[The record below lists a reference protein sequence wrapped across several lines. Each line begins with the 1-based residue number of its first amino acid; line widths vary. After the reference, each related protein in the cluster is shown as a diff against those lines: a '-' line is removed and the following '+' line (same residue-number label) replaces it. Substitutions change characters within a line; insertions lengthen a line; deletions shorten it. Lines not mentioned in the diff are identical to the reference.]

1 MKYNVR
7 SPSMILS
14 SKLKPSIPGQ
24 HLVQD
29 SRPID
34 RPFVKSLFDLASSAF
49 YTRETRTH
57 EEAFLTASLARSSRI
72 ERTREC
78 RNASDVTSRRAL
90 PVPERRCSIRVISLP
105 MWNTSF
111 APRSRQSAT
120 GRPIVPP
127 RNRVERPLRALRGNI
142 FSKFSLSLSLT

>member
-78 RNASDVTSRRAL
+78 RNASDVTSRRA
-90 PVPERRCSIRVISLP
+90 PSGARAAMQYRRNLVTYVKHKFC
-105 MWNTSF
+105 F
-111 APRSRQSAT
+111 AVSTKCNGPADRPSAKSR
-120 GRPIVPP
+120 
-127 RNRVERPLRALRGNI
+127 
-142 FSKFSLSLSLT
+142 